1 MKLVYK
7 NNMISDTIGNMS
19 GATSESAGSAGL
31 VPAPL
36 STDRDKYLKGDGTW
50 STVVNDV
57 MTGATSNAN
66 GTSGLVPQPLIADK
80 DKYLKGDGTWGAISI
95 PSSGPVSKQT
105 TFNANGSITEE
116 TDEYTL
122 VTTFNSNGSITET
135 YTYADSSVVVKTT
148 TFSGDAI
155 SEVVS

>member
-1 MKLVYK
+1 MSLNTYNSQTKQLTPIAGNAR
-7 NNMISDTIGNMS
+7 NNVV
-19 GATSESAGSAGL
+19 GATSESDGVAGI
-31 VPAPL
+31 VPAPQIA
-36 STDRDKYLKGDGTW
+36 DRDKF
-50 STVVNDV
+50 
-57 MTGATSNAN
+57 
-66 GTSGLVPQPLIADK
+66 
-80 DKYLKGDGTWGAISI
+80 LKGDGTWGAISI

-148 TFSGDAI
+148 TFSGDTI